1 MRGKQLGVAGVCG
14 IALACGVALGATPRS
29 KSLAQFDAGYAQCEK
44 KHPEMRGQ
52 GDRAYANL
60 YRLKLDDSLRATLT
74 ETRNSSLYKS
84 ERRRAAQR
92 LTKNVAASDVAERLE
107 LQCQGLQREIAKNPG
122 DAKR

>member
-1 MRGKQLGVAGVCG
+1 MKPRQLGVAGVCAV
-14 IALACGVALGATPRS
+14 ALASGAALGAPQRS

-74 ETRNSSLYKS
+74 ETRNSPLYRS
-84 ERRRAAQR
+84 ERRRASQN
-92 LTKNVAASDVAERLE
+92 LIKSVAASDVAQRLE
-107 LQCQGLQREIAKNPG
+107 LQCQALQREIAKNPG
-122 DAKR
+122 DVKR

>member
-1 MRGKQLGVAGVCG
+1 MKAVQLGVG
-14 IALACGVALGATPRS
+14 ICGVAIALSAAWAATPRS

-52 GDRAYANL
+52 GDIAYANL
-60 YRLKLDDSLRATLT
+60 YRLKLDDTLRATLDT
-74 ETRNSSLYKS
+74 SRSSTLYKT

-92 LTKNVAASDVAERLE
+92 LTKSMAASDVAGRLE
-107 LQCQGLQREIAKNPG
+107 LQCQALQREIAKNPG